1 MELELE
7 PCGAGAPAAGQRLL
21 QAEAPAD
28 NEPEAVVGSR
38 RSGRADSMLRW
49 FITVLLC
56 AAFLGLV
63 RAGAG
68 TLPNR
73 DEGRRSAE
81 NAAFCVL
88 VSAACRLRDLG
99 LIHLPE
105 PQFCSL

>member
-21 QAEAPAD
+21 QAEAPAE

-38 RSGRADSMLRW
+38 RSGRAGSMLRW

-73 DEGRRSAE
+73 DEGRCS
-81 NAAFCVL
+81 
-88 VSAACRLRDLG
+88 CRERGLLSSCLRRLQT
-99 LIHLPE
+99 L
-105 PQFCSL
+105 

>member
-7 PCGAGAPAAGQRLL
+7 PCGAGVPAAGQRLL
-21 QAEAPAD
+21 QAEAPAE

-49 FITVLLC
+49 FITILLC

-81 NAAFCVL
+81 NAAF
-88 VSAACRLRDLG
+88 
-99 LIHLPE
+99 
-105 PQFCSL
+105 

>member
-21 QAEAPAD
+21 QAEAPAE

-38 RSGRADSMLRW
+38 RSGRAGSMLRW

-63 RAGAG
+63 RAGAE

-73 DEGRRSAE
+73 DEGRRS
-81 NAAFCVL
+81 
-88 VSAACRLRDLG
+88 CRERA
-99 LIHLPE
+99 
-105 PQFCSL
+105 S